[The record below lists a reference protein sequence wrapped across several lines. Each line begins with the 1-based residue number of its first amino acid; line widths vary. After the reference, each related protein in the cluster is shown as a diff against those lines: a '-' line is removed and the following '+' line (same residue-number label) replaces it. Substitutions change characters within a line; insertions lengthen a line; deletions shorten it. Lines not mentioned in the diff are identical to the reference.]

1 MWAYVAYPGYFIQY
15 ANSLNNFYY
24 RNGHLSVWQCSL
36 SLNQLTSVESTNN
49 KRLKLN
55 DDEEDEIDLSKGED
69 RERYI
74 TNKEGTL

>member
-1 MWAYVAYPGYFIQY
+1 M
-15 ANSLNNFYY
+15 NY

-36 SLNQLTSVESTNN
+36 FLNQMASIESTNS

-69 RERYI
+69 RERYVI
-74 TNKEGTL
+74 NKEGTYLVK